1 MRSIARLLWTA
12 TTITACGRLNF
23 EPIEPIELSGQ
34 AIVPAQLDLGA
45 RCGAATGTTGTIE
58 IENAGDADLEVFS
71 AEATAGFVV
80 LTPTPIVVTP
90 GARAKVD
97 VQAPAAVIG
106 TDVPGSL
113 KSGVLTLTLNDG
125 LATVELTATVTGAAL
140 AVTSA
145 SMPGAPLV
153 LDLQGSSGICP
164 NVIGGILENKG
175 GGTAILTLGASA
187 GFAITGFSGGTL
199 AESESSSFSV
209 RAITNGPC
217 SGVGTITYTATG
229 DVCATTPTVLTATFM
244 ITGASTC
251 LCS

>member
-12 TTITACGRLNF
+12 TAITACGRVSF
-23 EPIEPIELSGQ
+23 EPIELSGQ
-34 AIVPAQLDLGA
+34 AVVPAQLDLGA

-71 AEATAGFVV
+71 ADASNGFVV
-80 LTPTPIVVTP
+80 LTQTPIVVAP

-125 LATVELTATVTGAAL
+125 LATVDLTATVTGAEL

-153 LDLQGSSGICP
+153 LDLQGSSGSCP
-164 NVIGGILENKG
+164 NVIGGILENTG
-175 GGTAILTLGASA
+175 GGTAVLSLAASA

-217 SGVGTITYTATG
+217 SGVGTISYTATG
-229 DVCATTPTVLTATFM
+229 DVCSTTPTVLTATFV
-244 ITGASTC
+244 ITGSSSC